1 MGVEYRLSRRMPA
14 VHADVK
20 SLRVEL
26 RLKYVL
32 DLSDQSKSIRVFLG
46 CHFP

>member
-1 MGVEYRLSRRMPA
+1 MGVEYRLPCRSA
-14 VHADVK
+14 AIHSDVK

-26 RLKYVL
+26 LLKYVL
-32 DLSDQSKSIRVFLG
+32 DLSDESKRIRVFLG

>member
-1 MGVEYRLSRRMPA
+1 MPRRLAAIHS
-14 VHADVK
+14 DVK

-26 RLKYVL
+26 LLKYAL
-32 DLSDQSKSIRVFLG
+32 DLSDQSKRIRVFLD